1 LESTYNVSLLNPIKL
16 REKIMKKILIATS
29 FLLAATVAQ
38 AGHHEMDEMNSHEG
52 HLHETM
58 VDGKEIVV
66 DPQRFDIF
74 VTGLDNSQIALVSVQ
89 GMVCDFCARG
99 IEKTFSKDK
108 SVSKIDVD
116 LASGKVLLAYPAG
129 VKIDLVDIKKKILNN
144 GLNVTDIQVMGN

>member
-1 LESTYNVSLLNPIKL
+1 
-16 REKIMKKILIATS
+16 MKKILIATS

>member
-1 LESTYNVSLLNPIKL
+1 
-16 REKIMKKILIATS
+16 MKKILIATS
-29 FLLAATVAQ
+29 FILVVTVAQ
-38 AGHHEMDEMNSHEG
+38 AGHHEMGEMHSHEG

-74 VTGLDNSQIALVSVQ
+74 VTGLDKSQIALVSVQ

-129 VKIDLVDIKKKILNN
+129 VKIDLADIKKKILNN
-144 GLNVTDIQVMGN
+144 GLNTTDIQVMENQSG

>member
-1 LESTYNVSLLNPIKL
+1 
-16 REKIMKKILIATS
+16 MKKILIATS
-29 FLLAATVAQ
+29 FLLATAVAQ
-38 AGHHEMDEMNSHEG
+38 AGHHEMDEMHSHEG

-108 SVSKIDVD
+108 LVSKIDVD

-129 VKIDLVDIKKKILNN
+129 VKIDLADIKKKILNN